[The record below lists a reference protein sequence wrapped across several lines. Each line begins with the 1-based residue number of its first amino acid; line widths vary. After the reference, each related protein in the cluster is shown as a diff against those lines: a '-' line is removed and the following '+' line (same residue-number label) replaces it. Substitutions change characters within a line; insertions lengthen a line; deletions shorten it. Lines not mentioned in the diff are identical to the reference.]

1 MKRDLELVRLL
12 MLEIE
17 SKDGSFNSKDLEID
31 GYDLSEISYHLQL
44 LIEAELVIGKRYTTG
59 YFGVEKLSWDG
70 CNFLDDARNESVWKN
85 TMLTVKEKG
94 GSVSFAILTQL
105 LVSAAKQHFGLG

>member
-1 MKRDLELVRLL
+1 

-17 SKDGSFNSKDLEID
+17 SKDGSFNSKNLDIN
-31 GYDLSEISYHLQL
+31 GYDLSEINYNLQL
-44 LIEAELVIGKRYTTG
+44 LIDAGLVIGKRYTTG

-70 CNFLDDARNESVWKN
+70 HFFLDEARDESVWKKKVAI
-85 TMLTVKEKG
+85 VKEKS
-94 GSVSFAILTQL
+94 GSLSFTLLTQI